1 MQQRTTDKKN
11 DIIKKFKTRAFFK
24 TWEKGESLF
33 TKQKTKDNITF
44 FKKSDSLSILAEGVI
59 TEKEEQFY
67 PSLYYS
73 LKSDSVE
80 VFNCT
85 CNYDKK
91 GPCEHVICA
100 FLIMLEKYFPHED
113 NSIRLSIFKNEK
125 LVSFFKNTL
134 KDYSDEFSLYISF
147 KLKVKENDKI
157 YISDITLRNY
167 FNSIRYKILQNQ
179 NRFFNY
185 SETKLP
191 FIMILEKDNYKI
203 ESLSKDFINI
213 LKNYLEYGNFSK
225 IDSDYNLEIPDF
237 MLPIFMPFF
246 PQMCSNYLHGEISP
260 EIFISEKEDYFVLEI
275 KNIQNWYPINR
286 EYICYK
292 TDNENIKLI
301 KIPDYENI
309 VNIFKVYSET
319 KNKIIFPKN
328 SKDVGTII
336 FNLRKYFNVKF
347 SDEVIKNYYFPE
359 KIQSGA
365 FVEFSDDY
373 YFIKPKFLY
382 DGLKVEN
389 IQKEIISDRLYEY
402 NLSCNEKLFF
412 KCLTKDKFS
421 KEECYIFTTQNK
433 AYNFF
438 TEQSKKLFYDG
449 KLLYSDD
456 SKEIKYIEAEI
467 FLNISK
473 EKDMLK
479 INISSDVLT
488 SNEILETFHA
498 LFYLSGFSKYIS
510 LRNKSILYFKE
521 TDLRI
526 LKELFTTLKFTDQEI
541 LSGTFYRDIVYDFF
555 LNNYSI
561 NNLNM
566 KDYIANYAPEYHFL
580 RKYQYYGTNWLLNMK
595 RKGVGGILA
604 DGPKLGKKMQ
614 LLAFLEIQN
623 RKNQLPNL
631 IIVHKEDI
639 ESWKNNIEG
648 FYKNL
653 KYKIIDKNLSD
664 EKELSDISSGEII
677 ITTYSFFEKEYS
689 IFEDIY
695 FENVIFGNFY
705 SAKLPSESFYKA
717 IKKINRKTAYAS
729 ISSPIEVDL
738 KEIWLVFSIVLPD
751 YLINLEKFLSK
762 YYNYKKKSVPVIT
775 PFILRRTKSEVIE
788 ELSNIVNTEIKFSL
802 TPKNR
807 RIYSA
812 IFNNYIYEIKN
823 NLDLEKDDILEMFQ
837 ELKNACYFTLQ
848 ETLNDKK
855 ISSFEKNTLFYN
867 LLKILF
873 NNSYKVIVVYNFNGI
888 TAHKGSAPGF
898 KNTHIFISEEMNEE
912 EINDKFSAFN
922 SKSLGA
928 LFVSSKIKHLPC
940 EFPKTDVIIFLDQ
953 WYYSNLTNYIDF
965 SPENK
970 IIIYNFFA
978 ENTIEEKIY
987 NLRKNGFKIND
998 TDFSKEEI
1006 LQILK

>member
-44 FKKSDSLSILAEGVI
+44 FKKSDSLSILAKGVI
-59 TEKEEQFY
+59 IEKKEEFY

-113 NSIRLSIFKNEK
+113 NSIRLSIFKNER
-125 LVSFFKNTL
+125 LVSFFKDIL

-147 KLKVKENDKI
+147 KLKINENDKI
-157 YISDITLRNY
+157 YISNITLRNY
-167 FNSIRYKILQNQ
+167 FNTVHYKILQNQ
-179 NRFFNY
+179 DRFFNY
-185 SETKLP
+185 SERKLP
-191 FIMILEKDNYKI
+191 FIMSLEKNNYRI
-203 ESLSKDFINI
+203 ESLSKEFINI
-213 LKNYLEYGNFSK
+213 LKDYLEYGNFSK

-237 MLPIFMPFF
+237 MLSIFMPFF

-260 EIFISEKEDYFVLEI
+260 EILISEKEDYFVLEI
-275 KNIQNWYPINR
+275 KNVQNWHPINR
-286 EYICYK
+286 EYICYR
-292 TDNENIKLI
+292 TEDENVKLI
-301 KIPDYENI
+301 KIPEYENI

-328 SKDVGTII
+328 NKDIGMII

-347 SDEVIKNYYFPE
+347 SDEVTKNYYFPE
-359 KIQSGA
+359 NIQSGA
-365 FVEFSDDY
+365 FIEFYDNH

-389 IQKEIISDRLYEY
+389 IQKKIISDKLYEY
-402 NLSCNEKLFF
+402 NLSYNEKSYF
-412 KCLTKDKFS
+412 KILTKDKFS
-421 KEECYIFTTQNK
+421 KDECYTFSTHNK
-433 AYNFF
+433 VYNFF
-438 TEQSKKLFYDG
+438 TEQSKKLFYG
-449 KLLYSDD
+449 SKLMYNHS
-456 SKEIKYIEAEI
+456 SKGIKYIEAEI

-473 EKDMLK
+473 EKDMFK

-488 SNEILETFHA
+488 PNEILETFHA
-498 LFYLSGFSKYIS
+498 LFYLSTFSKYIF
-510 LRNKSILYFKE
+510 LRNRSILYFKE
-521 TDLRI
+521 TNLKI

-541 LSGTFYRDIVYDFF
+541 LSGTFYRDRVYDFF

-561 NNLNM
+561 NSLNM
-566 KDYIANYAPEYHFL
+566 KDYIKNYVSEYHFL

-595 RKGVGGILA
+595 KRGAGGILA

-623 RKNQLPNL
+623 RENQLPNL

-639 ESWKNNIEG
+639 ENWKNNIEI

-653 KYKIIDKNLSD
+653 KYKIIDKNLPD

-705 SAKLPSESFYKA
+705 SAKLPSEDFYKA

-738 KEIWLVFSIVLPD
+738 KEIWLIFSIVLPD

-762 YYNYKKKSVPVIT
+762 YYDYKKKSVPVIA

-788 ELSNIVNTEIKFSL
+788 ELSDIVNTEIKFSL
-802 TPKNR
+802 TPKHR

-812 IFNNYIYEIKN
+812 LFNNYMYEIKN
-823 NLDLEKDDILEMFQ
+823 NLDLEKNDILEMFQ
-837 ELKNACYFTLQ
+837 ELKNACYFTIQ

-855 ISSFEKNTLFYN
+855 ISSFEKSTLLYN

-873 NNSYKVIVVYNFNGI
+873 NNNYKVIVIYNFNGI
-888 TAHKGSAPGF
+888 VI
-898 KNTHIFISEEMNEE
+898 KNALGLRDTYVSINEEMSEE
-912 EINDKFSAFN
+912 EIDEKLNTFN

-928 LFVSSKIKHLPC
+928 LFVSSKIKSLPC
-940 EFPKTDVIIFLDQ
+940 EFPKIDVVIYFDQ

-987 NLRKNGFKIND
+987 NLRKNGFKIENR
-998 TDFSKEEI
+998 DFSREEI